1 MGDCFFTTDDAMMIT
16 IRRDMPV
23 REMYEDEKELWR
35 HEGNGIDHKRKKRIK
50 K

>member
-1 MGDCFFTTDDAMMIT
+1 MGDCFFTTDDAMMVT
-16 IRRDMPV
+16 IRRIISAW
-23 REMYEDEKELWR
+23 EMYEDEKELWC